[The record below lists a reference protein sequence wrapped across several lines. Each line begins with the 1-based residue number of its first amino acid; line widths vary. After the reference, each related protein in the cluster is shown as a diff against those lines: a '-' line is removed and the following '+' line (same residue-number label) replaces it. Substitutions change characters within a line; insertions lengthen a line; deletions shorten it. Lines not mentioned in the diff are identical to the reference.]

1 MITIIAFLILLGV
14 LVVIHEGGHFFVLRM
29 CKVHVDRFS
38 VCMGPVIYKKKDKKG
53 TEFVLSA
60 LPLGGYV
67 SYLSKKALDAEPEMK
82 KNFTD
87 EQLDNLFETK
97 PKWQR
102 AAVMFAGP
110 LANFILAVII
120 FTFIFSSQQTVK
132 PIFLVDGEYVSSSSI
147 SGDINK
153 NDILVSI
160 NGEKI
165 LNPTEYRL
173 ALLANAG
180 LTGEINVGFLN
191 AKSSET
197 YYRNISVVDFLS
209 NSEQQQEPEKFFPI
223 EITSYISPEIG
234 SLSRQGPA
242 SLAGVKAGD
251 KILEIDGKSI
261 NHFAEVSDILTSSP
275 SSNVNLVIQRNGET
289 KNFFINTE
297 ISEAGT
303 PILGISAAYK
313 RSIFEAF
320 TKSVRDTYNLSIKT
334 LLFIGKMITGNMG
347 AENLSGPVGIAKMS
361 GEAFSAGFLPFLYLM
376 AILSIS
382 LGVLNLLPI
391 PVLDGGQLTML
402 AIEAIRGEPLPAR
415 VENFAYTL
423 GAMMVGFLLVFAV
436 TNDIFKA
443 PNFFCI
449 TYKYNYSFIF

>member
-1 MITIIAFLILLGV
+1 MITVVAFLILLGV

-38 VCMGPVIYKKKDKKG
+38 VGMGPVIYKKKDKKG
-53 TEFVLSA
+53 PEFALSA

-132 PIFLVDGEYVSSSSI
+132 PIFLVDGEYVSSTSV

-223 EITSYISPEIG
+223 GITSYISPEIG

-242 SLAGVKAGD
+242 SLAGVKAGH

-436 TNDIFKA
+436 TNDIFRWVG
-443 PNFFCI
+443 
-449 TYKYNYSFIF
+449 

>member
-1 MITIIAFLILLGV
+1 MITLIAFIILLGV
-14 LVVIHEGGHFFVLRM
+14 LVVIHEGGHFFVFRM

-38 VCMGPVIYKKKDKKG
+38 VGMGPVIYKKKDKKG
-53 TEFVLSA
+53 TEFALSA

-423 GAMMVGFLLVFAV
+423 GALMVGFLLVFAV
-436 TNDIFKA
+436 TNDIFRWVG
-443 PNFFCI
+443 
-449 TYKYNYSFIF
+449 

>member
-38 VCMGPVIYKKKDKKG
+38 VGMGPVIYKKKDKKG
-53 TEFVLSA
+53 TEFALSA

-191 AKSSET
+191 TKSSET

-209 NSEQQQEPEKFFPI
+209 NSEQQQEPGKFFPI

-242 SLAGVKAGD
+242 SLAGVKTGD

-423 GAMMVGFLLVFAV
+423 GALMVGFLLVFAV
-436 TNDIFKA
+436 TNDIFRWVG
-443 PNFFCI
+443 
-449 TYKYNYSFIF
+449 

>member
-1 MITIIAFLILLGV
+1 MITIVAFLILLGV

-38 VCMGPVIYKKKDKKG
+38 VGMGPVIYKKKDKKG
-53 TEFVLSA
+53 TEFALSA

-120 FTFIFSSQQTVK
+120 FTFIFSSQQTIK
-132 PIFLVDGEYVSSSSI
+132 PIFLVDAEYASSSSI

-153 NDILVSI
+153 NDVLISI
-160 NGEKI
+160 NNEKI
-165 LNPTEYRL
+165 TNSTEYRL

-180 LTGEINVGFLN
+180 LTGEINAGFLDPQ
-191 AKSSET
+191 SSKI
-197 YYRNISVVDFLS
+197 YYRTIIVEDFLS

-223 EITSYISPEIG
+223 EITSYVSPEIG

-242 SLAGVKAGD
+242 SLAGVIQGD
-251 KILEIDGKSI
+251 RILEIDGKSI
-261 NHFAEVSDILTSSP
+261 NHFAEVSDILASS
-275 SSNVNLVIQRNGET
+275 SNSNVNLIVLRNDEI
-289 KNFFINTE
+289 KSFYINTE
-297 ISEAGT
+297 ISENGN
-303 PILGISAAYK
+303 PVLGISAFYK
-313 RSIFEAF
+313 RTLTEAF
-320 TKSVRDTYNLSIKT
+320 TKSVRDTYNLSVKT

-347 AENLSGPVGIAKMS
+347 TENLSGPVGIAKVS
-361 GEAFSAGFLPFLYLM
+361 GEAFSAGFLPFLYLI
-376 AILSIS
+376 AVLSIS

-402 AIEAIRGEPLPAR
+402 AIEAIRGKPLSPK
-415 VENFAYTL
+415 VENFAYSL
-423 GAMMVGFLLVFAV
+423 GAAMVIFLLVFAV
-436 TNDIFKA
+436 TNDVLRWASWI
-443 PNFFCI
+443 NI
-449 TYKYNYSFIF
+449 QKY

>member
-38 VCMGPVIYKKKDKKG
+38 VGMGPVIYKKKDKKG
-53 TEFVLSA
+53 TEFALSA

-132 PIFLVDGEYVSSSSI
+132 PIFLVDSEYVSSSSI

-191 AKSSET
+191 AKSSDT

-209 NSEQQQEPEKFFPI
+209 NSEEQQEPEKFFPI
-223 EITSYISPEIG
+223 GITSYISPEIG

-251 KILEIDGKSI
+251 KILEIDGTSI
-261 NHFAEVSDILTSSP
+261 NHFAEVSDFLTSSP
-275 SSNVNLVIQRNGET
+275 RSNVNLVIQRNGET

-423 GAMMVGFLLVFAV
+423 GALMVGFLLVFAV
-436 TNDIFKA
+436 TNDIFRWVG
-443 PNFFCI
+443 
-449 TYKYNYSFIF
+449 

>member
-38 VCMGPVIYKKKDKKG
+38 VGMGPVIYKKKDKKG
-53 TEFVLSA
+53 TEFALSA

-110 LANFILAVII
+110 LANFILAIFI

-132 PIFLVDGEYVSSSSI
+132 SIFLVDGEYVSSSSI

-165 LNPTEYRL
+165 SNPTEYRL

-180 LTGEINVGFLN
+180 FTGEINAGFLN
-191 AKSSET
+191 AKNSET

-223 EITSYISPEIG
+223 GITSYISPEIG

-251 KILEIDGKSI
+251 KILEIDGISV
-261 NHFAEVSDILTSSP
+261 NHFAEVSEILTSS
-275 SSNVNLVIQRNGET
+275 SNSNVNLLIQRNGET

-361 GEAFSAGFLPFLYLM
+361 GEAFNAGFLPFLYLM

-423 GAMMVGFLLVFAV
+423 GALMVVFLLVFAV
-436 TNDIFKA
+436 TNDIFRWLG
-443 PNFFCI
+443 
-449 TYKYNYSFIF
+449 

>member
-38 VCMGPVIYKKKDKKG
+38 VGMGPVIYKKKDKKG
-53 TEFVLSA
+53 TEFALSA

-110 LANFILAVII
+110 LANFILAVFI

-165 LNPTEYRL
+165 SNSTEYRL

-180 LTGEINVGFLN
+180 LTGEINAGFLN

-223 EITSYISPEIG
+223 GITSYISPVIG

-242 SLAGVKAGD
+242 SLAGVMAGD
-251 KILEIDGKSI
+251 KILEIDGKSV
-261 NHFAEVSDILTSSP
+261 NHFAEVSDILTSS
-275 SSNVNLVIQRNGET
+275 SDSNVNLLIQRNGET

-320 TKSVRDTYNLSIKT
+320 TKSVRDTYNLSVKT

-347 AENLSGPVGIAKMS
+347 AENLSGPVGIAMMS
-361 GEAFSAGFLPFLYLM
+361 GEASIREVIAFPKTQKAACLM
-376 AILSIS
+376 TEAPS
-382 LGVLNLLPI
+382 LVDNEQLNELGI
-391 PVLDGGQLTML
+391 G
-402 AIEAIRGEPLPAR
+402 IRSVRPDP
-415 VENFAYTL
+415 
-423 GAMMVGFLLVFAV
+423 
-436 TNDIFKA
+436 D
-443 PNFFCI
+443 
-449 TYKYNYSFIF
+449 S

>member
-1 MITIIAFLILLGV
+1 MITIVAFLILLGV

-38 VCMGPVIYKKKDKKG
+38 VGMGPVIYKKKDKKG
-53 TEFVLSA
+53 TEFALSA

-132 PIFLVDGEYVSSSSI
+132 PIFLVDAEYASSSSI
-147 SGDINK
+147 SGNINK
-153 NDILVSI
+153 NDVLISI
-160 NGEKI
+160 NNEKI
-165 LNPTEYRL
+165 TNSTEYRL

-180 LTGEINVGFLN
+180 LTGEINAGFLDPQ
-191 AKSSET
+191 SSKI
-197 YYRNISVVDFLS
+197 YYRTIIVEDFLS

-223 EITSYISPEIG
+223 EITSYVSPEIG

-242 SLAGVKAGD
+242 SLAGVIQGD
-251 KILEIDGKSI
+251 RILEIDGKSI
-261 NHFAEVSDILTSSP
+261 NHFAEVSDILASS
-275 SSNVNLVIQRNGET
+275 SNSNVNLIVLRNDEI
-289 KNFFINTE
+289 KSFYINTE
-297 ISEAGT
+297 ISENGN
-303 PILGISAAYK
+303 PVLGISAFYK
-313 RSIFEAF
+313 RTLTEAF
-320 TKSVRDTYNLSIKT
+320 TKSVRDTYNLSVKT

-347 AENLSGPVGIAKMS
+347 TENLSGPVGIAKVS
-361 GEAFSAGFLPFLYLM
+361 GEAFSAGFLPFLYLI
-376 AILSIS
+376 AVLSIS

-402 AIEAIRGEPLPAR
+402 AIEAIRGKPLSPK
-415 VENFAYTL
+415 VENFAYSL
-423 GAMMVGFLLVFAV
+423 GAAMVIFLLVFAV
-436 TNDIFKA
+436 TNDVLRWA
-443 PNFFCI
+443 
-449 TYKYNYSFIF
+449 S

>member
-38 VCMGPVIYKKKDKKG
+38 VGMGPVIYKKKDKKG
-53 TEFVLSA
+53 TEFALSA

-110 LANFILAVII
+110 LANFILAVFI

-165 LNPTEYRL
+165 SNPTEYRL

-180 LTGEINVGFLN
+180 LTGEINAGFLN
-191 AKSSET
+191 VKSSET

-223 EITSYISPEIG
+223 GITSYISPEIG
-234 SLSRQGPA
+234 SLSRQGSA
-242 SLAGVKAGD
+242 SLAGIMAGD
-251 KILEIDGKSI
+251 KILEIDGKSV
-261 NHFAEVSDILTSSP
+261 NHFGEVSDILSS
-275 SSNVNLVIQRNGET
+275 SSNSNVNLVIQRNGEI

-320 TKSVRDTYNLSIKT
+320 TKSVRDTYNLSVKT

-423 GAMMVGFLLVFAV
+423 GALMVGFLLVFAV
-436 TNDIFKA
+436 TNDIFRWVG
-443 PNFFCI
+443 
-449 TYKYNYSFIF
+449 

>member
-38 VCMGPVIYKKKDKKG
+38 VGMGPVIYKKKDKKG
-53 TEFVLSA
+53 TEFALSA

-110 LANFILAVII
+110 LANFILAVFI

-165 LNPTEYRL
+165 SNPTEYRL

-180 LTGEINVGFLN
+180 LTGEINAGFLN
-191 AKSSET
+191 VKSSET

-223 EITSYISPEIG
+223 GITSYISPEIG

-242 SLAGVKAGD
+242 SLAGVMAGD
-251 KILEIDGKSI
+251 KILEIDGKSV
-261 NHFAEVSDILTSSP
+261 NHFAEVSDILTSS
-275 SSNVNLVIQRNGET
+275 SNSNVNLVIQRNGET

-320 TKSVRDTYNLSIKT
+320 TKSVRDTYNLSVKT

-423 GAMMVGFLLVFAV
+423 GALMVGFLLVFAV
-436 TNDIFKA
+436 TNDIFRWVG
-443 PNFFCI
+443 
-449 TYKYNYSFIF
+449 

>member
-38 VCMGPVIYKKKDKKG
+38 VGMGPVIYKKKDKKG
-53 TEFVLSA
+53 TEFALSA

-67 SYLSKKALDAEPEMK
+67 SYLSKKALDADPEMK

-132 PIFLVDGEYVSSSSI
+132 PIFLVDSEYVSSSSI

-223 EITSYISPEIG
+223 GITSYISPEIG
-234 SLSRQGPA
+234 SLSREGPA
-242 SLAGVKAGD
+242 SLAGVIAGD
-251 KILEIDGKSI
+251 KILEIDGISV
-261 NHFAEVSDILTSSP
+261 NHFAEVSDILAS
-275 SSNVNLVIQRNGET
+275 SSNRNVNFVIQRSGET
-289 KNFFINTE
+289 KSFLINTE

-303 PILGISAAYK
+303 PVLGISAAYK

-320 TKSVRDTYNLSIKT
+320 PKSVRDTYNLSVKT

-361 GEAFSAGFLPFLYLM
+361 GEAFNAGFLPFLYLM

-423 GAMMVGFLLVFAV
+423 GALMVGFLLVFAV
-436 TNDIFKA
+436 TNDIFRWVG
-443 PNFFCI
+443 
-449 TYKYNYSFIF
+449 

>member
-38 VCMGPVIYKKKDKKG
+38 VGMGPVIYKKKDKKG
-53 TEFVLSA
+53 TEFALSA

-110 LANFILAVII
+110 LANFILAVFI

-165 LNPTEYRL
+165 SNPTEYRL

-180 LTGEINVGFLN
+180 LTGEINAGFLN
-191 AKSSET
+191 AKSSEA
-197 YYRNISVVDFLS
+197 YYRNISVVEFLS

-223 EITSYISPEIG
+223 GITSYISPEIG

-242 SLAGVKAGD
+242 SLAGVIAGD
-251 KILEIDGKSI
+251 KILEIDGKSV
-261 NHFAEVSDILTSSP
+261 NHFAEISEILASS
-275 SSNVNLVIQRNGET
+275 SNSNVNLLIQRNGET
-289 KNFFINTE
+289 KNFFISTE

-320 TKSVRDTYNLSIKT
+320 TKSVRDTYNLSVKT

-423 GAMMVGFLLVFAV
+423 GALMVGFLLVFAV
-436 TNDIFKA
+436 TNDIFRWVG
-443 PNFFCI
+443 
-449 TYKYNYSFIF
+449 

>member
-38 VCMGPVIYKKKDKKG
+38 VGMGPVIYKKKDKKG
-53 TEFVLSA
+53 TEFALSA

-320 TKSVRDTYNLSIKT
+320 TKSVRDTYNLSVKT

-423 GAMMVGFLLVFAV
+423 GVLMVGFLLVFAV
-436 TNDIFKA
+436 TNDIFRWVG
-443 PNFFCI
+443 
-449 TYKYNYSFIF
+449 

>member
-38 VCMGPVIYKKKDKKG
+38 VGMGPVIYKKKDKKG
-53 TEFVLSA
+53 TEFALSA

-87 EQLDNLFETK
+87 EQLENLFETK

-165 LNPTEYRL
+165 SNPTEYRL
-173 ALLANAG
+173 ALLASAG
-180 LTGEINVGFLN
+180 LTGEINAGFLN
-191 AKSSET
+191 AESSET
-197 YYRNISVVDFLS
+197 YYRSISVKDFLS

-242 SLAGVKAGD
+242 SLAGIIAGD
-251 KILEIDGKSI
+251 KILEIDGKRV
-261 NHFAEVSDILTSSP
+261 NHFAEVSDILSSSS
-275 SSNVNLVIQRNGET
+275 SSNVNLVIQRNGEI
-289 KNFFINTE
+289 KSFFINTE
-297 ISEAGT
+297 ISENGT

-313 RSIFEAF
+313 RSIIEAF
-320 TKSVRDTYNLSIKT
+320 TKSVRDTYNLSVKT

-423 GAMMVGFLLVFAV
+423 GALMVGFLLVFAV
-436 TNDIFKA
+436 TNDIFRWVG
-443 PNFFCI
+443 
-449 TYKYNYSFIF
+449 

>member
-38 VCMGPVIYKKKDKKG
+38 VGMGPVIYKKKDKKG
-53 TEFVLSA
+53 TEFALSA

-67 SYLSKKALDAEPEMK
+67 SYLSKKALDAEPEMR

-87 EQLDNLFETK
+87 EQLENLFETK

-165 LNPTEYRL
+165 SNPTEYRL
-173 ALLANAG
+173 ALLASAG
-180 LTGEINVGFLN
+180 LTGEINAGFLN

-197 YYRNISVVDFLS
+197 YYRSISVEDFLS

-242 SLAGVKAGD
+242 SLAGIIAGD
-251 KILEIDGKSI
+251 KILEIDGKRV
-261 NHFAEVSDILTSSP
+261 NHFAEVSDILSSSS
-275 SSNVNLVIQRNGET
+275 SSNINLVIQRNGEI
-289 KNFFINTE
+289 KSFFINTE
-297 ISEAGT
+297 ISENGT

-313 RSIFEAF
+313 RSIIEAF
-320 TKSVRDTYNLSIKT
+320 TKSVRDTYNLSVKT

-423 GAMMVGFLLVFAV
+423 GALMVGFLLVFAV
-436 TNDIFKA
+436 TNDIFRWVG
-443 PNFFCI
+443 
-449 TYKYNYSFIF
+449 

>member
-38 VCMGPVIYKKKDKKG
+38 VGMGPVIYKKKDKKG
-53 TEFVLSA
+53 TEFALSA

-67 SYLSKKALDAEPEMK
+67 SYLSKKALDAEPEMR

-87 EQLDNLFETK
+87 EQLENLFETK

-165 LNPTEYRL
+165 SNPTEYRL
-173 ALLANAG
+173 ALLASAG
-180 LTGEINVGFLN
+180 LTGEINAGFLN

-197 YYRNISVVDFLS
+197 YYRSISVEDFLS

-242 SLAGVKAGD
+242 SLAGIIAGD
-251 KILEIDGKSI
+251 KILEIDSKKV
-261 NHFAEVSDILTSSP
+261 NHFAEVSDILSS
-275 SSNVNLVIQRNGET
+275 SSNSNVNLVIQRNGEI
-289 KNFFINTE
+289 KSFFINTE
-297 ISEAGT
+297 ISENGN

-313 RSIFEAF
+313 RSIIEAF
-320 TKSVRDTYNLSIKT
+320 TKSVRDTYNLSVKT

-423 GAMMVGFLLVFAV
+423 GALMVGFLLVFAV
-436 TNDIFKA
+436 TNDIFRWVG
-443 PNFFCI
+443 
-449 TYKYNYSFIF
+449 

>member
-38 VCMGPVIYKKKDKKG
+38 VGMGPVIYKKKDKKG
-53 TEFVLSA
+53 TEFALSA

-275 SSNVNLVIQRNGET
+275 SSNVNLVVQRNGET

-423 GAMMVGFLLVFAV
+423 GALMVGFLLVFAV
-436 TNDIFKA
+436 TNDIFRWVG
-443 PNFFCI
+443 
-449 TYKYNYSFIF
+449 

>member
-38 VCMGPVIYKKKDKKG
+38 VGMGPVIYKKKDKKG
-53 TEFVLSA
+53 TEFALSA

-67 SYLSKKALDAEPEMK
+67 SYLSKKALDAEPEMR

-87 EQLDNLFETK
+87 EQLENLFETK

-165 LNPTEYRL
+165 SNPTEYRL
-173 ALLANAG
+173 ALLASAG
-180 LTGEINVGFLN
+180 LTGEINAGFLN

-197 YYRNISVVDFLS
+197 YYRSISVEDFLS

-242 SLAGVKAGD
+242 SLAGIIEGD
-251 KILEIDGKSI
+251 KILEIDGKRV
-261 NHFAEVSDILTSSP
+261 NHFAEVSDILSS
-275 SSNVNLVIQRNGET
+275 SSRSNINLVIQRNGEI
-289 KNFFINTE
+289 KSFFINTE
-297 ISEAGT
+297 ISGNGT

-313 RSIFEAF
+313 RSIIEAF
-320 TKSVRDTYNLSIKT
+320 TKSVRDTYNLSVKT

-423 GAMMVGFLLVFAV
+423 GALMVGFLLVFAV
-436 TNDIFKA
+436 TNDIFRWVG
-443 PNFFCI
+443 
-449 TYKYNYSFIF
+449 

>member
-38 VCMGPVIYKKKDKKG
+38 VGMGPVIYKKKDKKG
-53 TEFVLSA
+53 TEFALSA

-87 EQLDNLFETK
+87 EQLENLFETK

-165 LNPTEYRL
+165 SNPTEYRL
-173 ALLANAG
+173 ALLASAG
-180 LTGEINVGFLN
+180 LTGEINAGFLN

-197 YYRNISVVDFLS
+197 YYRSISVEDFLS

-234 SLSRQGPA
+234 SLSKQGPA
-242 SLAGVKAGD
+242 SLAGIIEGD
-251 KILEIDGKSI
+251 KILEIDGKKV
-261 NHFAEVSDILTSSP
+261 NHFAEVSDILSS
-275 SSNVNLVIQRNGET
+275 SSNSNVNLVIQRNGEI
-289 KNFFINTE
+289 KSFFINTE
-297 ISEAGT
+297 ISGNGT

-313 RSIFEAF
+313 RSIIEAF
-320 TKSVRDTYNLSIKT
+320 TKSVRDTYNLSVKT

-415 VENFAYTL
+415 VENFAHTL
-423 GAMMVGFLLVFAV
+423 GALMVGFLLVFAV
-436 TNDIFKA
+436 TNDIFRWVG
-443 PNFFCI
+443 
-449 TYKYNYSFIF
+449 

>member
-38 VCMGPVIYKKKDKKG
+38 VGMGPVIYKKKDKKG
-53 TEFVLSA
+53 TEFALSA

-67 SYLSKKALDAEPEMK
+67 SYLSKKALDAEPEMR

-87 EQLDNLFETK
+87 EQLENLFETK

-165 LNPTEYRL
+165 SNPTEYRL
-173 ALLANAG
+173 ALLASAG
-180 LTGEINVGFLN
+180 LTGEINAGFLN

-197 YYRNISVVDFLS
+197 YYRSISVEDFLS
-209 NSEQQQEPEKFFPI
+209 NTEQQQEPEKFFPI

-242 SLAGVKAGD
+242 SLAGIIAGD
-251 KILEIDGKSI
+251 KILEIDGKKV
-261 NHFAEVSDILTSSP
+261 NHFAEVSDILSS
-275 SSNVNLVIQRNGET
+275 SSNSNVNLVIQRNGEI
-289 KNFFINTE
+289 KSFFINTE
-297 ISEAGT
+297 ISENGT

-313 RSIFEAF
+313 RSIIEAF
-320 TKSVRDTYNLSIKT
+320 TKSVRDTYNLSVKT

-423 GAMMVGFLLVFAV
+423 GALMVGFLLVFAV
-436 TNDIFKA
+436 TNDIFRWVG
-443 PNFFCI
+443 
-449 TYKYNYSFIF
+449 

>member
-38 VCMGPVIYKKKDKKG
+38 VGMGPVIYKKKDKKG
-53 TEFVLSA
+53 TEFALSA

-67 SYLSKKALDAEPEMK
+67 SYLSKKALDADPEMK

-223 EITSYISPEIG
+223 GITSYISPEIG

-275 SSNVNLVIQRNGET
+275 SRNVNLVIQRNGET

-423 GAMMVGFLLVFAV
+423 GALMVGFLLVFAV
-436 TNDIFKA
+436 TNDIFRWVG
-443 PNFFCI
+443 
-449 TYKYNYSFIF
+449 

>member
-38 VCMGPVIYKKKDKKG
+38 VGMGPVIYKKKDKKG
-53 TEFVLSA
+53 TEFALSA

-165 LNPTEYRL
+165 SNPTEYRL

-180 LTGEINVGFLN
+180 LTGEINGGFLN

-242 SLAGVKAGD
+242 SLAGVIAGD

-261 NHFAEVSDILTSSP
+261 NHFAEVSDILKSS
-275 SSNVNLVIQRNGET
+275 SNSNVNLIIQRNGEI
-289 KNFFINTE
+289 KNFYINTE
-297 ISEAGT
+297 ISEDGT

-313 RSIFEAF
+313 RSIIEAF
-320 TKSVRDTYNLSIKT
+320 TKSVRDTYNLSVKT

-361 GEAFSAGFLPFLYLM
+361 GEAFNAGFLPFLYLM

-423 GAMMVGFLLVFAV
+423 GALMVGFLLVFAV
-436 TNDIFKA
+436 TNDIFRW
-443 PNFFCI
+443 I
-449 TYKYNYSFIF
+449 G

>member
-1 MITIIAFLILLGV
+1 MITLIAFIILLGV

-38 VCMGPVIYKKKDKKG
+38 VGMGPVIYKKKDKKG
-53 TEFVLSA
+53 TEFALSA

-223 EITSYISPEIG
+223 EIISYISPEIG
-234 SLSRQGPA
+234 SLSRGGPA
-242 SLAGVKAGD
+242 SLAGVIAGD
-251 KILEIDGKSI
+251 KILEIDGISV
-261 NHFAEVSDILTSSP
+261 NHFAEVSDILAS
-275 SSNVNLVIQRNGET
+275 SSNRNVNFVIQRSGET
-289 KNFFINTE
+289 KSFLINTE

-303 PILGISAAYK
+303 PVLGISAAYK

-320 TKSVRDTYNLSIKT
+320 TKSVRDTYNLSVKT

-361 GEAFSAGFLPFLYLM
+361 GEAFNAGFLPFLYLM

-423 GAMMVGFLLVFAV
+423 GALMVGFLLVFAV
-436 TNDIFKA
+436 TNDIFRW
-443 PNFFCI
+443 I
-449 TYKYNYSFIF
+449 G

>member
-38 VCMGPVIYKKKDKKG
+38 VGMGPVIYKKKDKKG
-53 TEFVLSA
+53 TEFALSA

-110 LANFILAVII
+110 LANFILAVFI

-423 GAMMVGFLLVFAV
+423 GALMVGFLLVFAV
-436 TNDIFKA
+436 TNDIFRWVG
-443 PNFFCI
+443 
-449 TYKYNYSFIF
+449 

>member
-38 VCMGPVIYKKKDKKG
+38 VGMGPVIYKKKDKKG
-53 TEFVLSA
+53 TEFALSA

-110 LANFILAVII
+110 FANFILAVII

-132 PIFLVDGEYVSSSSI
+132 TIFLVDGEYVSTSSI
-147 SGDINK
+147 SGNINK

-165 LNPTEYRL
+165 SNPTEYRL

-180 LTGEINVGFLN
+180 LTGDINTGFLN
-191 AKSSET
+191 AQSSET

-209 NSEQQQEPEKFFPI
+209 NSEQQQEPEKSFPI
-223 EITSYISPEIG
+223 QITSHISPEIG

-242 SLAGVKAGD
+242 SVAGVIAGD

-261 NHFAEVSDILTSSP
+261 NHFAEVSDILSS
-275 SSNVNLVIQRNGET
+275 SSTRSVNLLIQRNGEI

-297 ISEAGT
+297 ISEDGT

-313 RSIFEAF
+313 RSIIEAF
-320 TKSVRDTYNLSIKT
+320 TKSVRDTYNLSVKT
-334 LLFIGKMITGNMG
+334 LLFIGKMVTGNMG

-423 GAMMVGFLLVFAV
+423 GALMVGFLLVFAV
-436 TNDIFKA
+436 TNDIFRWVG
-443 PNFFCI
+443 
-449 TYKYNYSFIF
+449 

>member
-38 VCMGPVIYKKKDKKG
+38 VGMGPVIYKKKDKKG
-53 TEFVLSA
+53 TEFALSA

-67 SYLSKKALDAEPEMK
+67 SYLSKKALDAEPEMR

-87 EQLDNLFETK
+87 EQLENLFETK

-165 LNPTEYRL
+165 SNPTEYRL
-173 ALLANAG
+173 ALLASAG
-180 LTGEINVGFLN
+180 LTGEINAGFLN

-197 YYRNISVVDFLS
+197 YYRSISVEDFLS

-242 SLAGVKAGD
+242 SLAGIIAGD
-251 KILEIDGKSI
+251 KILEIDGKKV
-261 NHFAEVSDILTSSP
+261 NHFAEVSDILSS
-275 SSNVNLVIQRNGET
+275 SSNSNVNLVIQRNGEI
-289 KNFFINTE
+289 KSFFINTE
-297 ISEAGT
+297 ISENGT
-303 PILGISAAYK
+303 PMLGISAAYK
-313 RSIFEAF
+313 RSIIEAF
-320 TKSVRDTYNLSIKT
+320 TKSVRDTYNLSVKT

-423 GAMMVGFLLVFAV
+423 GALMVGFLLVFAV
-436 TNDIFKA
+436 TNDIFRWVG
-443 PNFFCI
+443 
-449 TYKYNYSFIF
+449 

>member
-1 MITIIAFLILLGV
+1 MITLIAFIILLGV

-38 VCMGPVIYKKKDKKG
+38 VGMGPVIFKKKDKKG
-53 TEFVLSA
+53 TEFALSA

-67 SYLSKKALDAEPEMK
+67 SYLSKKALDAEPEIK
-82 KNFTD
+82 KNFTP

-120 FTFIFSSQQTVK
+120 FTFIFSFQQTVK
-132 PIFLVDGEYVSSSSI
+132 PIFLVDDEYVSSSSI
-147 SGDINK
+147 SGDINN

-165 LNPTEYRL
+165 SNPTEYRL

-180 LTGEINVGFLN
+180 LTGDIKAGFLN
-191 AKSSET
+191 AQSNEA

-209 NSEQQQEPEKFFPI
+209 NSEQQQEPENFFPI
-223 EITSYISPEIG
+223 EIKSYISPEIG

-242 SLAGVKAGD
+242 SLAGVMAGD
-251 KILEIDGKSI
+251 KILEIDGKRV
-261 NHFAEVSDILTSSP
+261 NHFSEVSDILIA
-275 SSNVNLVIQRNGET
+275 SSNSSVNLVIQRKGEI
-289 KNFFINTE
+289 KNFYINTE
-297 ISEAGT
+297 ISEDGT

-313 RSIFEAF
+313 RSITEAF
-320 TKSVRDTYNLSIKT
+320 VKSVKDTYNLSVKT

-402 AIEAIRGEPLPAR
+402 AIEAIRGEPLPTR
-415 VENFAYTL
+415 VENFTYTV
-423 GAMMVGFLLVFAV
+423 GALMVGFLLVFAV
-436 TNDIFKA
+436 TNDIFRWLA
-443 PNFFCI
+443 
-449 TYKYNYSFIF
+449 

>member
-38 VCMGPVIYKKKDKKG
+38 VGMGPVIYKKKDKKG
-53 TEFVLSA
+53 TEFALSA

-120 FTFIFSSQQTVK
+120 FTFIFSFQQTVK
-132 PIFLVDGEYVSSSSI
+132 PIFLVDDEYVSSSSI

-423 GAMMVGFLLVFAV
+423 GALMVGFLLVFAV
-436 TNDIFKA
+436 TNDIFRWVG
-443 PNFFCI
+443 
-449 TYKYNYSFIF
+449 

>member
-1 MITIIAFLILLGV
+1 MITVIAFLILLGV

-38 VCMGPVIYKKKDKKG
+38 VGMGPVIYKKKDKKG
-53 TEFVLSA
+53 TEFALSA

-110 LANFILAVII
+110 LANFILAVFI

-132 PIFLVDGEYVSSSSI
+132 PIFLVDSEYVSSSSI
-147 SGDINK
+147 SGEINK

-165 LNPTEYRL
+165 SNPTEYRL

-180 LTGEINVGFLN
+180 LTGEINAVFLN
-191 AKSSET
+191 AKSSEI
-197 YYRNISVVDFLS
+197 YNRNISVVDFLS

-223 EITSYISPEIG
+223 GITSYISPEIG

-242 SLAGVKAGD
+242 SLAGVMAGD
-251 KILEIDGKSI
+251 RILEIDGKSV
-261 NHFAEVSDILTSSP
+261 NHFAEVSDILTSSTN
-275 SSNVNLVIQRNGET
+275 SNVNFVVQRNGET

-320 TKSVRDTYNLSIKT
+320 TKSVRDTYNLSVKT

-361 GEAFSAGFLPFLYLM
+361 GEAFNAGFLPFLYLM

-423 GAMMVGFLLVFAV
+423 GALMVGFLLVFAV
-436 TNDIFKA
+436 TNDIFRWVG
-443 PNFFCI
+443 
-449 TYKYNYSFIF
+449 

>member
-38 VCMGPVIYKKKDKKG
+38 VGMGPVIYKKKDKKG
-53 TEFVLSA
+53 TEFALSA

-67 SYLSKKALDAEPEMK
+67 SYLSKKALDAEPEMR

-87 EQLDNLFETK
+87 EQLENLFETK

-165 LNPTEYRL
+165 SNPTEYRL
-173 ALLANAG
+173 ALLASAG
-180 LTGEINVGFLN
+180 LTGEINAGFLN

-197 YYRNISVVDFLS
+197 YYRSISVEDFLS

-223 EITSYISPEIG
+223 DITSYISPEIG

-242 SLAGVKAGD
+242 SLAGIIEGD
-251 KILEIDGKSI
+251 KILEIDGKRV
-261 NHFAEVSDILTSSP
+261 NHFAEVSDILSS
-275 SSNVNLVIQRNGET
+275 SSRSNINLVIQRNGEI
-289 KNFFINTE
+289 KSFFVNTE
-297 ISEAGT
+297 ISENGN

-313 RSIFEAF
+313 RSIIEAF
-320 TKSVRDTYNLSIKT
+320 TKSVRDTYNLSVKT

-361 GEAFSAGFLPFLYLM
+361 GEAFNAGFLPFLYLM

-423 GAMMVGFLLVFAV
+423 GALMVGFLLVFAV
-436 TNDIFKA
+436 TNDIFRWVG
-443 PNFFCI
+443 
-449 TYKYNYSFIF
+449 

>member
-1 MITIIAFLILLGV
+1 MITVIAFLILLGV

-38 VCMGPVIYKKKDKKG
+38 VGMGPVIYKKKDKKG
-53 TEFVLSA
+53 TEFALSA

-110 LANFILAVII
+110 LANFILAVFI

-132 PIFLVDGEYVSSSSI
+132 PIFLVDSEYVSSSSI
-147 SGDINK
+147 SGEINK

-165 LNPTEYRL
+165 SNPTEYRL

-180 LTGEINVGFLN
+180 LTGEINAVFLN
-191 AKSSET
+191 AKSSEM
-197 YYRNISVVDFLS
+197 YNRNISVVDFLS

-223 EITSYISPEIG
+223 GITSYISPEIG

-242 SLAGVKAGD
+242 SLAGVMAGD
-251 KILEIDGKSI
+251 RILEIDGKSV
-261 NHFAEVSDILTSSP
+261 NHFAEVSDVLISSTN
-275 SSNVNLVIQRNGET
+275 SNVNFVVQRNGET

-320 TKSVRDTYNLSIKT
+320 TKSVRDTYNLSVKT

-361 GEAFSAGFLPFLYLM
+361 GEAFNAGFLPFLYLM

-423 GAMMVGFLLVFAV
+423 GALMVGFLLVFAV
-436 TNDIFKA
+436 TNDIFRWVG
-443 PNFFCI
+443 
-449 TYKYNYSFIF
+449 

>member
-38 VCMGPVIYKKKDKKG
+38 VGMGPVIYKKKDKKG
-53 TEFVLSA
+53 TEFALSA

-132 PIFLVDGEYVSSSSI
+132 PIFLVNGEYISSSSI
-147 SGDINK
+147 SGEINK
-153 NDILVSI
+153 NDILISI

-165 LNPTEYRL
+165 SNPTEYRL

-180 LTGEINVGFLN
+180 LTGEINAGFLN
-191 AKSSET
+191 AKSSEK
-197 YYRNISVVDFLS
+197 YYRQISVVDFLS

-223 EITSYISPEIG
+223 GITSYISPEIG

-242 SLAGVKAGD
+242 SLAGVIAGD
-251 KILEIDGKSI
+251 KILEIDGKSV
-261 NHFAEVSDILTSSP
+261 NHFAEVSDILASS
-275 SSNVNLVIQRNGET
+275 SNSNVNLVIQRNGET

-297 ISEAGT
+297 ISEADT

-361 GEAFSAGFLPFLYLM
+361 GEAFNAGFLPFLYLM

-423 GAMMVGFLLVFAV
+423 GALMVGFLLVFAV
-436 TNDIFKA
+436 TNDIFRWVG
-443 PNFFCI
+443 
-449 TYKYNYSFIF
+449 

>member
-38 VCMGPVIYKKKDKKG
+38 VGMGPVIYKKKDKMG
-53 TEFVLSA
+53 TEFALSA

-67 SYLSKKALDAEPEMK
+67 SYLSKKALDTEPAMK
-82 KNFTD
+82 NNFSD
-87 EQLDNLFETK
+87 EQLENLFESK

-110 LANFILAVII
+110 LANFILAVLI
-120 FTFIFSSQQTVK
+120 FTFIFSFQQTVK
-132 PIFLVDGEYVSSSSI
+132 PTFLVDSEYSSNSYI

-153 NDILVSI
+153 NDILVSV

-165 LNPTEYRL
+165 SNPTEFRL

-180 LTGEINVGFLN
+180 LTGDISLGLMD
-191 AKSSET
+191 AQTSET
-197 YYRNISVVDFLS
+197 YFRNITVVDFLS

-223 EITSYISPEIG
+223 GITSYISPEIG
-234 SLSRQGPA
+234 SLIKQGPA
-242 SLAGVKAGD
+242 SLAGVMAGD
-251 KILEIDGKSI
+251 KIIEIDGNSI
-261 NHFAEVSDILTSSP
+261 DHFAQVSDVLISS
-275 SSNVNLVIQRNGET
+275 SSNNVNLVIQRNGEI
-289 KNFFINTE
+289 KNFLINTN
-297 ISEAGT
+297 ISENGT
-303 PILGISAAYK
+303 RVLGISAAYK
-313 RSIFEAF
+313 RSIIEAF
-320 TKSVRDTYNLSIKT
+320 TKSVRDTYNLSVKT

-347 AENLSGPVGIAKMS
+347 PENLSGPVGIAKMS
-361 GEAFSAGFLPFLYLM
+361 GEAFNAGFLPFLYLM

-415 VENFAYTL
+415 IENVAYTI

-436 TNDIFKA
+436 TNDIFRWVG
-443 PNFFCI
+443 
-449 TYKYNYSFIF
+449 

>member
-38 VCMGPVIYKKKDKKG
+38 VGMGPVIYKKKDKKG
-53 TEFVLSA
+53 TEFALSA

-110 LANFILAVII
+110 LANFILAVFI

-132 PIFLVDGEYVSSSSI
+132 PIFLVDSEYVSSSSI

-165 LNPTEYRL
+165 SNPTEYRL

-180 LTGEINVGFLN
+180 LTGEINAVFLN
-191 AKSSET
+191 AKSSEI
-197 YYRNISVVDFLS
+197 YNRNISVVDFLS

-223 EITSYISPEIG
+223 GITSYISPEIG

-242 SLAGVKAGD
+242 SLAGVMAGD
-251 KILEIDGKSI
+251 RILEIDGKSV
-261 NHFAEVSDILTSSP
+261 NHFAEVSDVLISSTN
-275 SSNVNLVIQRNGET
+275 SNVNFVVQRNGET

-320 TKSVRDTYNLSIKT
+320 TKSVRDTYNLSVKT

-361 GEAFSAGFLPFLYLM
+361 GEAFNAGFLPFLYLM

-423 GAMMVGFLLVFAV
+423 GALMVGFLLVFAV
-436 TNDIFKA
+436 TNDIFMWVG
-443 PNFFCI
+443 
-449 TYKYNYSFIF
+449 

>member
-38 VCMGPVIYKKKDKKG
+38 VGMGPVIYKKKDKKG
-53 TEFVLSA
+53 TEFALSA

-67 SYLSKKALDAEPEMK
+67 SYLSKKALDAEPEMR

-87 EQLDNLFETK
+87 EQLENLFETK

-132 PIFLVDGEYVSSSSI
+132 PIFLVDSEYVSSSSI

-165 LNPTEYRL
+165 SNPTEYRL
-173 ALLANAG
+173 ALLASAG
-180 LTGEINVGFLN
+180 LTGEINAGFLN

-197 YYRNISVVDFLS
+197 YYRSISVEDFLS

-223 EITSYISPEIG
+223 DITSYISPEIG

-242 SLAGVKAGD
+242 SLAGIIEGD
-251 KILEIDGKSI
+251 KILEIDGKRV
-261 NHFAEVSDILTSSP
+261 NHFAEVSDILSS
-275 SSNVNLVIQRNGET
+275 SSNSNVNLVIQRNGEI
-289 KNFFINTE
+289 KSFFINTE
-297 ISEAGT
+297 ISGNGT

-313 RSIFEAF
+313 RSIIEAF
-320 TKSVRDTYNLSIKT
+320 TKSVRDTYNLSVKT

-423 GAMMVGFLLVFAV
+423 GALMVGFLLVFAV
-436 TNDIFKA
+436 TNDIFRWVG
-443 PNFFCI
+443 
-449 TYKYNYSFIF
+449 

>member
-38 VCMGPVIYKKKDKKG
+38 VGMGPVIYKKKDKKG
-53 TEFVLSA
+53 TEFALSA

-67 SYLSKKALDAEPEMK
+67 SYLSKKALEAEPEMK

-110 LANFILAVII
+110 LANFILAVFI

-132 PIFLVDGEYVSSSSI
+132 PIFLVDGEYVSSPSI

-165 LNPTEYRL
+165 SNPTEYRL

-180 LTGEINVGFLN
+180 LTGEINAGFLD

-223 EITSYISPEIG
+223 GITSYISPEIG

-320 TKSVRDTYNLSIKT
+320 TKSVRDTYNLSVKT

-436 TNDIFKA
+436 TNDIFRWVG
-443 PNFFCI
+443 
-449 TYKYNYSFIF
+449 